1 MGRERT
7 KKPERHQR
15 SKLGQPGKPCREP
28 PHRADLQGKRKL
40 RRNSTVSTQAKKAEP
55 CQEELRDAELVNLGR
70 QPGNSACRSARKKKE
85 RQKKKPFL
93 EGNDESLLPCMSA

>member
-15 SKLGQPGKPCREP
+15 SKLGQPGKPRREP
-28 PHRADLQGKRKL
+28 PHRADLRGKR
-40 RRNSTVSTQAKKAEP
+40 NSSVSTQAKKAEP
-55 CQEELRDAELVNLGR
+55 CQEGLRDAELVNLGR
-70 QPGNSACRSARKKKE
+70 HPGNSACRSARKKKE